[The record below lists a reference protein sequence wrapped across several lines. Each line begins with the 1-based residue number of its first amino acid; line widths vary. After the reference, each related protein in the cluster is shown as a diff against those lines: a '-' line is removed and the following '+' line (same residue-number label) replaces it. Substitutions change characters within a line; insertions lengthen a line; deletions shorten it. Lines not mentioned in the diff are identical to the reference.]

1 MSQREQSEQI
11 AAAREVLVELIGS
24 RSRGAQ
30 DLLDRWDRWA
40 PDLFAG
46 LVGAYNMDHVVQPLV
61 EVLAA
66 SHKARDAELQ
76 QRDRERVLNADWF
89 QRPDAIGYV
98 CYTDLFDKN
107 LAGLNNRVDYLK
119 GLGVSYLHLM
129 PILKPRPGANDGG
142 YAVMD
147 YRTLREDLG
156 TMSELKNTAKSL
168 HKAGIS
174 LTLDLVLNHVALE
187 HEWAVKAQNGDPKYR
202 DYFYIYPDRHMPD
215 QFEQSLPE
223 VFPDFAPGNFTWD
236 DRLNGWVWT
245 TFNSY
250 QWDVN
255 WSNPNVFCEFA
266 DIIGNLANHGVD
278 CLRLDAI
285 AFIWKRLGT
294 NCQNQDEVHSI
305 TEALRMFVRILSP
318 SLIFKAEAIV
328 GPSQVGAYL
337 GEGHRSGKVSDMAY
351 HNSLMVQIWSAIA
364 SKDARLMELSMSR
377 FQAVPTNTAWGIYLR
392 CHDDIGWAI
401 DDSDAGRLG
410 FSGHDH
416 RMFLADYFTGK
427 FYGSD
432 AKGVDFQTDAVSGE
446 RRTSGSAASLA
457 GIEVAQAS
465 GDTARLQRA
474 VDRYICAYSMIFG
487 FGGLPLIYM
496 GDEIGLFNDESYVN
510 DQAKAEDN
518 RWLHRPS
525 MNWEVANAAAA
536 GELGHSVSGQIRSRM
551 ERLIGTRK
559 RLDALHAS
567 VSTQVR
573 SGRGLGVAIFDR
585 KHPAGNLIQL
595 YNLSDG
601 NRYVN
606 TDELGGLHGEVIDQ
620 LTGQHIW
627 LNEGIALA
635 PYEVRWLTKA

>member
-1 MSQREQSEQI
+1 MSDFQQLITQSRAQ
-11 AAAREVLVELIGS
+11 LVELVGT
-24 RSRGAQ
+24 RARGAQ
-30 DLLDRWDRWA
+30 DLLDRFDRWA
-40 PDLFAG
+40 HDMVQG
-46 LVGAYNMDHVVQPLV
+46 LSGAYDLEVVLPALI
-61 EVLAA
+61 EVMARN
-66 SHKARDAELQ
+66 HKARDAELQ
-76 QRDRERVLNADWF
+76 QRDRERVLNPDWF
-89 QRPDAIGYV
+89 QRPDTIGYV
-98 CYTDLFDKN
+98 CYTDLFEKDLK
-107 LAGLNNRVDYLK
+107 GLNTRIGYLK
-119 GLGVSYLHLM
+119 RLGVSYLHLM

-147 YRTLREDLG
+147 YRSLREDLG
-156 TMSELKNTAKSL
+156 TMQELRKTASDL
-168 HKAGIS
+168 HAAGIS

-187 HEWAVKAQNGDPKYR
+187 HEWAEKAKQGDQKYR
-202 DYFYIYPDRHMPD
+202 DYFYIYPDRNMPD
-215 QFEQSLPE
+215 QFEQNLPE
-223 VFPDFAPGNFTWD
+223 VFPDFSPGNFTWND
-236 DRLNGWVWT
+236 QLGAWVWT

-328 GPSQVGAYL
+328 GPAQVGAYL

-351 HNSLMVQIWSAIA
+351 HNSLMVQIWGAIA
-364 SKDARLMELSMSR
+364 SKDARLMELAMSR
-377 FQAVPTNTAWGIYLR
+377 FQALPNNTAWGVYLR

-416 RMFLADYFTGK
+416 RMFLADYFTGR

-446 RRTSGSAASLA
+446 RRTSGTAASLA
-457 GIEVAQAS
+457 GIELAQES
-465 GDTARLQRA
+465 GDPKRLQRA
-474 VDRYICAYSMIFG
+474 VDRYICAYSMVFG
-487 FGGLPLIYM
+487 FGGIPLIYM
-496 GDEIGLFNDESYVN
+496 GDEIGLFNDEGYVA
-510 DQAKAEDN
+510 DPAKAEDN

-525 MNWEVANAAAA
+525 MDWDTALAAAA
-536 GELGHSVSGQIRSRM
+536 GELGHTVPGQIRDRM
-551 ERLIGTRK
+551 QRLIDTRK
-559 RLDALHAS
+559 RLDSLHAG
-567 VSTQVR
+567 VATQVR

-601 NRYVN
+601 NRFVN
-606 TDELGGLHGEVIDQ
+606 TDELGGMWGEVVDE
-620 LTGQHIW
+620 LTGHHIW
-627 LNEGIALA
+627 LNEGLPMA
-635 PYEVRWLTKA
+635 PYEVRWLRKL